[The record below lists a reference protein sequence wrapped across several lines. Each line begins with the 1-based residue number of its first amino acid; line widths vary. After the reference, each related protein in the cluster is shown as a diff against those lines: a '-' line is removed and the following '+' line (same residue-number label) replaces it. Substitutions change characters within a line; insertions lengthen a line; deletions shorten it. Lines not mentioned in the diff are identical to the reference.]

1 MTLLSCFSHRAVDL
15 QAGDA
20 ASPGGQGR
28 QTGEERGGGA
38 WRLLAGGERGGA
50 GLGADVDQALAGLEA
65 GQRLGAGQ
73 EGQGAAQAQHGRG
86 LVLPCRQR
94 GGSDGAQLTPPT
106 VEGGGDGVVWCGGS
120 TSRNQSRFCV
130 CATCAGAAAAA
141 ARHAG
146 TNRPTTARRRRI
158 MQRSHNCTSSLSV
171 SVFDS
176 KH

>member
-38 WRLLAGGERGGA
+38 WRLLTGGERGGA
-50 GLGADVDQALAGLEA
+50 GLGADVDQALVGLEA

-94 GGSDGAQLTPPT
+94 
-106 VEGGGDGVVWCGGS
+106 EGGWGGGQ
-120 TSRNQSRFCV
+120 TV
-130 CATCAGAAAAA
+130 
-141 ARHAG
+141 
-146 TNRPTTARRRRI
+146 
-158 MQRSHNCTSSLSV
+158 HN
-171 SVFDS
+171 
-176 KH
+176 